1 MQKVKKTIAGK
12 EMRLETGRIARQS
25 NGAVLV
31 SLGETTVLATVNAAK
46 EPREDIDFFP
56 LQVEYREKHYAGGK
70 YLEVFLKEKQGR
82 LNMKY

>member
-1 MQKVKKTIAGK
+1 MQKVEKTIAGK

-46 EPREDIDFFP
+46 EPGRYRLFP
-56 LQVEYREKHYAGGK
+56 IASRI
-70 YLEVFLKEKQGR
+70 
-82 LNMKY
+82 

>member
-1 MQKVKKTIAGK
+1 MQKVEKTIAGK

-31 SLGETTVLATVNAAK
+31 SLGETIVLATVNAAK
-46 EPREDIDFFP
+46 EPREDVDFFP

-70 YLEVFLKEKQGR
+70 IPGGFFKR
-82 LNMKY
+82 

>member
-1 MQKVKKTIAGK
+1 MQKVEKTIAGK

-31 SLGETTVLATVNAAK
+31 SLGDTTFLATLNAAK
-46 EPREDIDFFP
+46 EPREDIDFFT

-70 YLEVFLKEKQGR
+70 IPGGFFK
-82 LNMKY
+82 

>member
-1 MQKVKKTIAGK
+1 MQKVEKTIAGK

-25 NGAVLV
+25 NGSVLV

-46 EPREDIDFFP
+46 EPREDVDFFP

-70 YLEVFLKEKQGR
+70 IPGGFFQKRSKTRGT
-82 LNMKY
+82 